1 LGKQPTSP
9 AKFGD
14 FNLSVA
20 ALSPTFILR
29 RNPYRDTS
37 LLLDMFTRDAGKI
50 TCVAKFGQGKG
61 TRSKGMLEPFRQL
74 EASWTGRG
82 EVFTLFNAEEKRRF
96 PLKAAGLIRAVYAN
110 ELLLR
115 ALWQHQPQPELFT
128 QYQQTLFRLENS
140 ADILA
145 LPLFELDVL
154 AGAGYVLNLWHD
166 DAEGHDID
174 PVMRYRFR
182 PDHGLCA
189 DAGEGKGVPISGNLL
204 IALREPE
211 VMNPDQ
217 RLELRHTL
225 DYLIQ
230 MLLKGKTLNA
240 RKLFHE

>member
-1 LGKQPTSP
+1 MLPPLSP
-9 AKFGD
+9 A
-14 FNLSVA
+14 
-20 ALSPTFILR
+20 FILR

-37 LLLDMFTRDAGKI
+37 VLLDLFTLEAGKI
-50 TCVAKFGQGKG
+50 TCVAKFGQGKNS
-61 TRSKGMLEPFRQL
+61 RSKGMLEPFRQL
-74 EASWTGRG
+74 DASWTGKG

-96 PLKAAGLIRAVYAN
+96 PLKAAGLVRAVYAN

-115 ALWQHQPQPELFT
+115 ALWQHQPQPELFA
-128 QYQQTLFRLENS
+128 QYQQTLFRLENP
-140 ADILA
+140 ADVLA

-154 AGAGYVLNLWHD
+154 AMAGYVLNLWHD
-166 DAEGHDID
+166 DAEGHDIELG
-174 PVMRYRFR
+174 MRYRFR
-182 PDHGLCA
+182 PDHGLYA
-189 DAGEGKGVPISGNLL
+189 DVGEGKGVPISGNLL

-211 VMNPDQ
+211 AMNPAQ